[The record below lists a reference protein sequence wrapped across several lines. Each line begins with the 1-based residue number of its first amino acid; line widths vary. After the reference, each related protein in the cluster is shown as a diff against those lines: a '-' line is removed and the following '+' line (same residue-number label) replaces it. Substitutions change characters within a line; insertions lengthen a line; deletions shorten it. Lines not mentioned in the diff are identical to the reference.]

1 MSGGIERELFDSR
14 EETQV
19 EPVAVIGAGGHGKVV
34 VSTLLAAGIP
44 VDRVYD
50 DAATAHRQQLLG
62 IPVVGPVADLRA
74 LGRARCI
81 LGVGDNAARKRL
93 AESLPDIEWVTAV
106 HPSAVVAPDVRLGPG
121 SIVFAGA
128 VIQPGVVV
136 GDHVI
141 VNTGATVDHDCRIA
155 DYAHIGPG
163 SHLSGNNAIAEGAF
177 LGTGVS
183 TIQGVTVGAWSTV
196 GVGAAVVR
204 DIPPRV
210 VASGV
215 PARVT
220 RQLEE

>member
-1 MSGGIERELFDSR
+1 
-14 EETQV
+14 V

-44 VDRVYD
+44 VNRVYD
-50 DAATAHRQQLLG
+50 DAATVRGRNLLG
-62 IPVVGPVADLRA
+62 IPVVGPVSDLRA
-74 LGRARCI
+74 LGRTRCV
-81 LGVGDNAARKRL
+81 LGIGDNAARKRL
-93 AESLPDIEWVTAV
+93 AESLPDVEWVTAA

-121 SIVFAGA
+121 TVVFAGA

-136 GDHVI
+136 GDHAV
-141 VNTGATVDHDCRIA
+141 VNTGATVDHDCRIG

-163 SHLSGNNAIAEGAF
+163 SRLSGNNVIGEGAF